1 MPFQMFVLAEKSG
14 VNVLYWDFANPF
26 EAVYISLPGCYP
38 VIGLCKSLFSSRAH
52 FRSVFAEELG
62 HHFTSAGTNALK
74 PHFHYADK
82 LLYSRDEYKA
92 MQWAANYLIPDE
104 NLEYAVFK
112 RGLTEVWQL
121 RDYFCVDEEMIDFR
135 LRLLKRKKEGFL

>member
-82 LLYSRDEYKA
+82 LLYSRDEYRA
-92 MQWAANYLIPDE
+92 MQWAVKYLIPE
-104 NLEYAVFK
+104 EKLEKAVRV
-112 RGLTEVWQL
+112 RGLIEVWQL
-121 RDYFCVDEEMIDFR
+121 AEYFCVDEEIIDFR
-135 LRLLKRKKEGFL
+135 LRTLKKNREDLI